1 MPPTAAIWSATTVV
15 MQARIEP
22 IKYDK
27 RHNSIEIMLA
37 ATLRLEGS
45 AG

>member
-1 MPPTAAIWSATTVV
+1 MPPTAVIWSATTVA
-15 MQARIEP
+15 MKARSEP

-27 RHNSIEIMLA
+27 RRNSIEIMLA